1 MKIKFLIL
9 GVFFVVSGF
18 AQSTIKFDAASYNY
32 GKIKKGVHKSVNFN
46 YTNLGNKPAVI
57 EFANAE
63 CGCTQPEYDQK
74 PILKGQKG
82 SIKVTYT
89 AGYSTC
95 PADLRLA
102 VIDLITYYLK
112 EEHRETRTLGGAS
125 IQNPSSTS
133 LNDNVGFP
141 DHIKRVLDLY
151 KVY

>member
-1 MKIKFLIL
+1 VPSTDYYLDQATDSVLYVTGSTYKNWPL
-9 GVFFVVSGF
+9 GAG
-18 AQSTIKFDAASYNY
+18 A
-32 GKIKKGVHKSVNFN
+32 
-46 YTNLGNKPAVI
+46 
-57 EFANAE
+57 
-63 CGCTQPEYDQK
+63 
-74 PILKGQKG
+74 
-82 SIKVTYT
+82 IKVTYT

-151 KVY
+151 KNF